1 MHPARVTIHDDG
13 SGLDAGR
20 VSDLV
25 SERSGLACAARSA
38 KLPGAGPLVF
48 DGSPARMRPARGG
61 EEPAA
66 FDGFAVQA
74 AARRLGPDGPGQLH
88 AVLTGKLCCT
98 YDPQDARY
106 HARPVICANPAVISV
121 PGALHG
127 PARPRGYHLRAVA
140 AGLAGLPPPGGRF
153 LQEGDARLPSVAGS
167 YVLQAAAYW
176 ATGEPF
182 CGDARCPAF
191 NARWQAEA
199 LRLAGRGL
207 CGRCARAVRSGLN

>member
-1 MHPARVTIHDDG
+1 MRAKITIHDDG

-25 SERSGLACAARSA
+25 SERCGADCSARGAA
-38 KLPGAGPLVF
+38 LPRAGPLVF
-48 DGSPARMRPARGG
+48 DGSPARMRQATEG

-66 FDGFAVQA
+66 FDGFAVQK
-74 AARRLGPDGPGQLH
+74 AARRLGPGGPGQLH

-98 YDPQDARY
+98 YDQDDARY
-106 HARPVICANPAVISV
+106 HARPLIGANPAVVSV
-121 PGALHG
+121 PGILHG

-153 LQEGDARLPSVAGS
+153 LEEGDGRLPSIACS

-182 CGDARCPAF
+182 CGDGRCPAS
-191 NARWQAEA
+191 NARWQSEV